1 VNVGRDPLIM
11 PQNESREAASPTD
24 PMKPKILMIGAAVNE
39 EVMDILKVVDKVPQI
54 QTYRFHW
61 AVINGIEA
69 AGGAQIDILSTVP
82 TRDYPFTRKL
92 LWGLRRVRREKAE
105 GGQFII
111 MPFVN
116 LLGLKQITRFL
127 SCFWFTLC
135 WLLKHREQPGKV
147 MLLYGLIVSHLYV
160 ALVLGKLFGA
170 KVAAIVTDPPMK
182 KISDESWIYSLA
194 RAADRYLLL
203 RGLRCLDGFV
213 ALAEPLARLLV
224 PGVPAIVVEG
234 MISNE
239 VTQFLPE
246 VRRIEPGSNNGGEFV
261 IMYAGQ
267 MYEGAYGI
275 EILLDAFKL
284 IKDPNMA
291 LWFFGRGSMVEQV
304 QQAAQH
310 DQRITYWGLQ
320 PDNIFYSRMR
330 QASVMAIPRPAD
342 EWYSLFTF
350 PSKLLEYLA
359 MGKITISAKLAG
371 IPSEYYPH
379 LVLVDEMN
387 AANLAERLRE
397 VSGWSIE
404 KRRQMESHAQ
414 AFVWGS
420 KTQLHQGKRIC
431 DFLSAIASNL
441 QRKESG
447 ARS

>member
-1 VNVGRDPLIM
+1 M
-11 PQNESREAASPTD
+11 PQNESREAESHFD
-24 PMKPKILMIGAAVNE
+24 RGEPKILMIGAAVNE
-39 EVMDILKVVDKVPQI
+39 EVMDILKIVDKAPQI

-69 AGGAQIDILSTVP
+69 AGGSQIDILSTVP

-92 LWGLRRVRREKAE
+92 FWGLRRVRREKAE
-105 GGQFII
+105 GSQFII

-116 LLGLKQITRFL
+116 LLGLKQVTRFL
-127 SCFWFTLC
+127 SCFWFTMC
-135 WLLKHREQPGKV
+135 WLLKHRRRSGKV

-160 ALVLGKLFGA
+160 ALILGRLFGS
-170 KVAAIVTDPPMK
+170 KVVAIVTDPPMK

-203 RGLRCLDGFV
+203 RGLRCLDGLI

-224 PGVPAIVVEG
+224 PNVPAIVVEG

-246 VRRIEPGSNNGGEFV
+246 LRRIEPGSNPGGEFV

-275 EILLDAFKL
+275 EILLDAFRL
-284 IKDPNMA
+284 MEDPNMA
-291 LWFFGRGSMVEQV
+291 LWLFGRGDMVEQV
-304 QQAAQH
+304 KQAAQH

-320 PDNIFYSRMR
+320 PDSIFFSRMR
-330 QASVMAIPRPAD
+330 QASVMAIPRPVD

-379 LVLVDEMN
+379 LVLIDEMN
-387 AANLAERLRE
+387 AVNLAECLRN
-397 VSGWSIE
+397 VAGWSLE
-404 KRRQMESHAQ
+404 KRRQMESRAQ

-431 DFLSAIASNL
+431 DFLSAIAGNS
-441 QRKESG
+441 QRKWSG
-447 ARS
+447 A